1 MDVVV
6 HLILIAPSDLNVT
19 TAESFNLMCTASGHP
34 MPSISWTH
42 NGTAVNQND
51 RLQIITVE
59 ESSSRTSESVLIV
72 STSTASDSGKYT
84 CIASQP
90 VSDFQTVS
98 SRPVTVLIQG
108 RCTSVMSSGSLIVFT
123 DYVYFLLQIIR
134 NGLRTSDQ

>member
-1 MDVVV
+1 
-6 HLILIAPSDLNVT
+6 
-19 TAESFNLMCTASGHP
+19 

-84 CIASQP
+84 CIASQT
-90 VSDFQTVS
+90 VYFQTVS